1 MQEHRMH
8 PHSQRKANTFCL
20 RRFFVVSTLAA
31 MLLHAGCTP
40 IGAAQQGS
48 NSANMASF
56 LASGLNG
63 TKVAHNNADLIFT
76 QLKLTRAIGQNDGKT
91 ILECAEHLLTFASKN
106 PSATVSPALMD
117 ASLWLLGHEQGDDAW
132 ELVEK
137 AVALLPEDLP
147 ITALRADLLI
157 QADRSVEALAL
168 LESFVQRHP
177 SDAKAQAE
185 LALLLM
191 RTGQAQKAMKV
202 FSTIPEDDLTPQI
215 RFAYAQSLNAERRFA
230 DAEKQLRLAVKS
242 NENYSE
248 AWQLLGLTLEDLG
261 RKLEAGAI
269 YTKLLEN
276 DPANRSA
283 RIFLMRY
290 HILNNDMD
298 KAITLVEDSHEPIR
312 FAVAAVTVLMEDK
325 QIDKAEHLLIRLKNM
340 PHMPQAL
347 NFYHAAL
354 LFENE
359 AEAERILPLL
369 DLVPEDCEEYDKA
382 MRMKVQLLFD
392 LKRLPETLEAV
403 EVVLRL
409 NPQDVQP
416 LILKAELLTRMKNFE
431 EADKTLRKALEAHP
445 DNEGINFQYA
455 QLQDF
460 MGKREEAMRLMEKVA
475 ERFPNNALALNF
487 VGYNLADSG
496 KELDRALMLVQRAA
510 ELEPNADFIID
521 SLAWTC
527 FKLGRYNEAWEH
539 IQRAVQ
545 LSRESGSEDP
555 TMLEHFGDIA
565 ITQGDK
571 EGARL
576 AYEAACEL
584 FLKHNLKDNAERIRT
599 KLKSL

>member
-1 MQEHRMH
+1 MPEHRMH
-8 PHSQRKANTFCL
+8 PYSQRKANILCL

-40 IGAAQQGS
+40 TGAAQQGA

-56 LASGLNG
+56 LKVGTNG
-63 TKVAHNNADLIFT
+63 TQVTHGNAELIFT
-76 QLKLTRAIGQNDGKT
+76 QLKLTRAIGQNDGVT
-91 ILECAEHLLTFASKN
+91 ILECAERLLTFARENKGAN
-106 PSATVSPALMD
+106 VSPALMD
-117 ASLWLLGHEQGDDAW
+117 ASLWLLSHEQGDDAW

-137 AVALLPEDLP
+137 AITLLPEDLP
-147 ITALRADLLI
+147 VNALRADLLI
-157 QADRSVEALAL
+157 QADRGGEALYL
-168 LESFVQRHP
+168 LESFVERHP
-177 SDAKAQAE
+177 KDAKAQAE

-202 FSTIPEDDLTPQI
+202 FSTIPEADLTPQI

-230 DAEKQLRLAVKS
+230 DAEKQLRLAVKAD
-242 NENYSE
+242 ENYSE

-261 RKLEAGAI
+261 RKQEAGAI
-269 YTKLLEN
+269 YTKLIEN
-276 DPANRSA
+276 EPGNRSA
-283 RIFLMRY
+283 RIFLIRY

-298 KAITLVEDSHEPIR
+298 KAIALVEDSFEPIR

-325 QIDKAEHLLIRLKNM
+325 QIDKAEGLLIRLKNM
-340 PHMPQAL
+340 PDMPQAL

-359 AEAERILPLL
+359 ADPMRILPLL
-369 DLVPEDCEEYDKA
+369 DLVPQDCEEYDKA

-392 LKRLPETLEAV
+392 LKRFPETLKAV
-403 EVVLRL
+403 EVVQRL

-416 LILKAELLTRMKNFE
+416 LILKAELLTRLKHFE
-431 EADKTLRKALEAHP
+431 EADKTLRKALEEHP
-445 DNEGINFQYA
+445 DNESINFQYA
-455 QLQDF
+455 QIQDF
-460 MGKREEAMRLMEKVA
+460 MGKREEAVRLMEKVV

-496 KELDRALMLVQRAA
+496 KDLDKALMLVQKAA

-521 SLAWTC
+521 SLAWAC
-527 FKLGRYNEAWEH
+527 FKLGRHSEAWMH

-545 LSRESGSEDP
+545 LSREHGSEDP

-576 AYEAACEL
+576 AYEAAREL
-584 FLKHNLKDNAERIRT
+584 FLKHNLKDNAERIST